1 MLKKRRKNCSRNIW
15 FSYLLSSFRKRM
27 RFLDQNW
34 LYLVLKEE
42 VGDLIMGKLYNVE
55 SQYASGKVFNPIHI
69 NEVGKC
75 NIYICSKPLFKSI

>member
-1 MLKKRRKNCSRNIW
+1 MLYVINCWLKKKKRYKAERIGKRADSYSTLILMLKKKRKNCSRNIW

-42 VGDLIMGKLYNVE
+42 VGDLIMGKTI
-55 SQYASGKVFNPIHI
+55 Q
-69 NEVGKC
+69 C
-75 NIYICSKPLFKSI
+75 